1 MGETDVGDS
10 TPNTEAAGA
19 NAHGIE
25 ALLSA
30 GQVLAGRYRIE
41 RILGRGGMGEVYVA
55 THINTGLIVAC
66 KVLLPELSR
75 RSEFLRRFQAEARAV
90 AALRHPGIVRVT
102 DFDHDG
108 DLHFLV
114 MEKLEGESL
123 TERIRTAAPLP
134 IPFVLRVGIDL
145 CEAISVAHEHSPRII
160 HRDLKPDNVFLT
172 KEGARQDV
180 VKILDFGIAKLIDSD
195 LAPKITLTATGSL
208 AGTPFYM
215 APEQMVNAKDVDE
228 RADIYAIGVILFQ
241 ALTGVTPYQA
251 DSIAELVL
259 KIHSEPPQDL
269 RKLRPDVSQEL
280 ADTISRTLLREREQR
295 LPTAAKLG
303 LALEACLEGRPVCL
317 TPGPTWIPLLETNP
331 FGQPP
336 SQIQLGR
343 PRSRKRWYLLL
354 GTIVLL
360 AAAAALVVLGRV
372 PFRSAPATPVVSA
385 PPVAP
390 APSLPVQAPAPAA
403 SPSPAP
409 AAAGVAPGPA
419 LPAADPGEAPKRH
432 AAGWSRQG
440 APGKRV
446 EPNPGRQRPQFHE

>member
-1 MGETDVGDS
+1 MVDS
-10 TPNTEAAGA
+10 TPNIEAAGA
-19 NAHGIE
+19 NARESE

-30 GQVLAGRYRIE
+30 GHVLAGRYRIG
-41 RILGRGGMGEVYVA
+41 RRLGRGGMGEVYVA

-108 DLHFLV
+108 DLHFLI

-123 TERIRTAAPLP
+123 TDRIRSAAPLP

-160 HRDLKPDNVFLT
+160 HRDLKPDNVFLAT
-172 KEGARQDV
+172 EGTRQDV
-180 VKILDFGIAKLIDSD
+180 VKILDFGIAKLIDSE
-195 LAPKITLTATGSL
+195 LAPKNTVTSTGFL

-215 APEQMVNAKDVDE
+215 APEQMVNSKDVDE
-228 RADIYAIGVILFQ
+228 RVDIYAIGVILFQ

-251 DSIAELVL
+251 DSLAELVL

-280 ADTISRTLLREREQR
+280 ADTISRALVRERELR
-295 LPTAAKLG
+295 LPSAAKLG
-303 LALEACLEGRPVCL
+303 LALQACLEGRPVCL
-317 TPGPTWIPLLETNP
+317 APVPTWIPLLETNP
-331 FGQPP
+331 FGQPV
-336 SQIQLGR
+336 SQVQAGPLGR
-343 PRSRKRWYLLL
+343 ERLRKRWYVLL
-354 GTIVLL
+354 GTIVVL
-360 AAAAALVVLGRV
+360 AAAAALVLLGR
-372 PFRSAPATPVVSA
+372 APVQSLPAAPVVAA

-390 APSLPVQAPAPAA
+390 APSPTVQAPAAVA
-403 SPSPAP
+403 SPLPAP
-409 AAAGVAPGPA
+409 AAGVAPGSA
-419 LPAADPGEAPKRH
+419 RPAAPPGEAPKRH
-432 AAGWSRQG
+432 AAGRSRQG

-446 EPNPGRQRPQFHE
+446 EPNASGERPQFHE